1 MLPRPFAIRPLLFC
15 ALLCLASVAQA
26 ALVFQDVRPGIR
38 AGASYQVG
46 ERNKPA
52 ILLLHG
58 FLQTRD
64 FPTVATLAGGLHDAG
79 YTVLSPTL
87 SLNIPSR
94 AKSLACEAVHK
105 HSLDDDVDEIARW
118 VTWLKARGHRSIV
131 LLGHSFGS
139 MQLLAYLA
147 GQPDPAVKAY
157 IGASLIEAQTSQADR
172 RALIE
177 QLEKRK
183 AAAPRTLVSHSLSF
197 CRKYTTPPG
206 DLLSYLRW
214 DQARTLA
221 ALRRSPVE
229 SWLIMGDADKI
240 LNHNWLPALRHLGS
254 QVVVVPGANHF
265 MDGEHEFD
273 LLDHTLNFLRK
284 LAAPAP

>member
-1 MLPRPFAIRPLLFC
+1 M
-15 ALLCLASVAQA
+15 CLASIAQA

-52 ILLLHG
+52 VLLLHG

-79 YTVLSPTL
+79 YTVLAPTL

-118 VTWLKARGHRSIV
+118 VAWLKTRGHRSIV

-139 MQLLAYLA
+139 LQLLAYMA
-147 GQPDPAVKAY
+147 GQPDPAVKAF
-157 IGASLIEAQTSQADR
+157 IGASLVEAQTSQADR

-273 LLDHTLNFLRK
+273 LLEHTLNFLRK